1 MIIIPED
8 VIEYFGC
15 SCVPSLFLIT
25 RIEEDN
31 KKVNNAVN
39 DLLSQVEEAIANSS
53 SEYQPLV
60 ARVNGLPLE
69 QAKFSI
75 ASVLINE
82 ALAKKRISILS
93 NVNAK
98 PIKPYEHK
106 DLSGIKVNN
115 DGLVKLKEFDL
126 QSPVH
131 GMGRGSTVFQILP
144 SILSA
149 TNSMY
154 WAYDDLV
161 DLNPNAEIHIRV
173 DPLLIQSAAEFKPY
187 IQKMLV
193 YGKPLDWKSISK
205 LKTPIHSRWRPD
217 PGWQDDV
224 EFTDLVWFP
233 CDEGIEFICEEIP
246 KTNTNSFRASRYFHS
261 ILNPDTLTFGHCD
274 GAIRIYSDEEISERC
289 RTHVRNIGKIGKR
302 IKIFLV
308 NSDITNNDWTSLV
321 CAFYIWNNDIQN
333 YFGVGIPS
341 LSTQ

>member
-1 MIIIPED
+1 MIIIPEEI
-8 VIEYFGC
+8 IEYFGR
-15 SCVPSLFLIT
+15 SCIPSRFLIT

-31 KKVNNAVN
+31 KRVINAVN
-39 DLLSQVEEAIANSS
+39 DLLRQVEVTIADSGL
-53 SEYQPLV
+53 EYQPLI
-60 ARVNGLPLE
+60 ARVKGLLPE
-69 QAKFSI
+69 QAKFYI
-75 ASVLINE
+75 ASSLIDE
-82 ALAKKRISILS
+82 ALAKKRISILCD
-93 NVNAK
+93 VNTGS
-98 PIKPYEHK
+98 IKPYDHN
-106 DLSGIKVNN
+106 DLNGIKVNS

-126 QSPVH
+126 QSPMH

-161 DLNPNAEIHIRV
+161 DWNSKAEIYVRL
-173 DPLLIQSAAEFKPY
+173 DPLLIQSVTEFRPY

-193 YGKPLDWKSISK
+193 YGKPLDWKFISK
-205 LKTPIHSRWRPD
+205 LKTPIHSRWCPD

-246 KTNTNSFRASRYFHS
+246 KSTTSSFRASRYFHS

-289 RTHVRNIGKIGKR
+289 HTHVRNIGKIGKR

-321 CAFYIWNNDIQN
+321 CAFYVWNNDIQN

-341 LSTQ
+341 LSTE